1 MSIHDTQSVRAA
13 GAVRRAAEVCEA
25 IRREL
30 VRDDTLE
37 KKDRSPVTLADFA
50 SQAIVSQWLLEAGAD
65 EPLVAEEDSRALR
78 DPAQEGLRSQLV
90 RKVGWA
96 LGTTCDERQVLEWI
110 DRGAA
115 EPPREGAFWTLDPI
129 DGTKGFL
136 RNDQYAVALALIED
150 GRPAVAALA
159 CPSLTLPEVGGE
171 GTLVLAVRG
180 RGTRIHALRG
190 GQPHGVRGRV
200 AAEGD
205 AARLR
210 FTESVESGHSR
221 QDDAGRIAAQVGIE
235 APPLR
240 IDSQAKYA
248 VLAGGEASVYLR
260 LPTKRDY
267 REKIWDHAAGC
278 LAVEEAGGR
287 VTDVLGQPLDFSR
300 GRTLAENRGVVA
312 SHGPLHDALVEA
324 IRELGA
330 DAEPES

>member
-1 MSIHDTQSVRAA
+1 MSIHDTQCIRAA

-30 VRDDTLE
+30 VREDTLE

-50 SQAIVSQWLLEAGAD
+50 SQAIVSQWLLEAGSD
-65 EPLVAEEDSRALR
+65 EPLVAEEAADALR
-78 DPAQEGLRSQLV
+78 DDEQAGLRKQLV
-90 RKVGWA
+90 RKVSWA
-96 LGTTCDERQVLEWI
+96 LGATCDERQVLDWI

-115 EPPREGAFWTLDPI
+115 TPIPSGVFWTLDPI

-136 RNDQYAVALALIED
+136 RNDQYAIALALIEE
-150 GRPAVAALA
+150 GRPVVAALA
-159 CPSLTLPEVGGE
+159 CPNLTLPEVGGD

-180 RGTRIHALRG
+180 QGARLHALTG
-190 GQPHGVRGRV
+190 NGAHGVEARV
-200 AAEGD
+200 TAPDD

-221 QDDAGRIAAQVGIE
+221 QDDAARIAGQVGIA

-240 IDSQAKYA
+240 LDSQAKYA

-260 LPTKRDY
+260 LPTRKDY
-267 REKIWDHAAGC
+267 QEKIWDHAAGC

-287 VTDVLGQPLDFSR
+287 VTDVLGAPLDFSQ
-300 GRTLAENRGVVA
+300 GRTLAGNRGVVA
-312 SHGPLHDALVEA
+312 SHGPLHDALLAA
-324 IRELGA
+324 IRDLGA
-330 DAEPES
+330 DGSPAD